1 MQGQSP
7 SELPQDFLAWQE
19 DFFDKKKSAMRILKQ
34 HSRTIWTGAAG
45 LSAVLVL
52 AYALSQTSS
61 ATPVPAQ
68 DSPAIASASQSVVSP
83 SNQMDALRTAI
94 STQNATNQQIAAAI
108 DALRSEQQELR
119 KQIAA
124 MQAALQSPVTTGS
137 ISPRPQAQAKP
148 IPPKKV
154 EQSQAR
160 HVPYPDPRQVPYPP
174 RSN

>member
-1 MQGQSP
+1 MQEPSL
-7 SELPQDFLAWQE
+7 SELPQDFMAWQE

-34 HSRTIWTGAAG
+34 NSRRIWTSVAG
-45 LSAVLVL
+45 VSAVLVL
-52 AYALSQTSS
+52 AYALTQTSS
-61 ATPVPAQ
+61 ATTVP
-68 DSPAIASASQSVVSP
+68 SPNSAAVEIASQPAVGSSGE
-83 SNQMDALRTAI
+83 MDALRTAI

-108 DALRSEQQELR
+108 DALRAEQKELR

-137 ISPRPQAQAKP
+137 ISPRPQARP
-148 IPPKKV
+148 LPPKKA
-154 EQSQAR
+154 EQGQAR

>member
-1 MQGQSP
+1 MQGQSQ

-34 HSRTIWTGAAG
+34 HSRTICTSAAG

-61 ATPVPAQ
+61 ATTVPSQ
-68 DSPAIASASQSVVSP
+68 DSPAVVSASQPVVST

-137 ISPRPQAQAKP
+137 ISPRPQAAKP
-148 IPPKKV
+148 LPPKKV

>member
-1 MQGQSP
+1 MQGQP
-7 SELPQDFLAWQE
+7 QSELPQDFLAWQE

-34 HSRTIWTGAAG
+34 HSRTIWTSVAG
-45 LSAVLVL
+45 VSAVLIL

-61 ATPVPAQ
+61 ATTVPSPAA
-68 DSPAIASASQSVVSP
+68 PAIASASQPVVSTP
-83 SNQMDALRTAI
+83 NQIDALRTAI

-124 MQAALQSPVTTGS
+124 VQAALQSPVTTGS
-137 ISPRPQAQAKP
+137 ISPRPQAKP
-148 IPPKKV
+148 LPPKKV